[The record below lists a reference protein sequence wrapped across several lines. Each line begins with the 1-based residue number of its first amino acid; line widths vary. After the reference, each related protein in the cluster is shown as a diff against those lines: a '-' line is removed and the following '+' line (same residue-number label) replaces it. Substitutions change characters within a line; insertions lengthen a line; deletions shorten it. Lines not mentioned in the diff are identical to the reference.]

1 MRPLTRDSKGDSS
14 GVKRAAVPLCES
26 LGLYQLEAPTIPL
39 MTQSQQNPE
48 IQKGILVLFLHVIRH
63 VFQILAATFLVK
75 TCLVEVESADF
86 FFSPPPLTQ
95 QVSECPYCSRMA
107 AATQTYECVLVW
119 KYCRQPLAIKL
130 GRSRALYFTC
140 LFGAVTPTSA
150 FQDLATIYLFLPIE
164 GNIQDFSFFHG
175 GELTVNRPAFVSS
188 ASTDRAW
195 LCFSLTDAFQRR
207 SAVGFL
213 SVYI

>member
-1 MRPLTRDSKGDSS
+1 MRAPLQCPCASHWISISWR
-14 GVKRAAVPLCES
+14 P
-26 LGLYQLEAPTIPL
+26 PTIPL

-48 IQKGILVLFLHVIRH
+48 IQRGISVLFLHVTRH
-63 VFQILAATFLVK
+63 AFQILAAAFLVK
-75 TCLVEVESADF
+75 TCLVEVESAD
-86 FFSPPPLTQ
+86 PHPPLTQ
-95 QVSECPYCSRMA
+95 QVSECPYRSRMA

-164 GNIQDFSFFHG
+164 GNIQGFFFHG

-188 ASTDRAW
+188 ASTDSVALFFPHR
-195 LCFSLTDAFQRR
+195 CFSKQEF
-207 SAVGFL
+207 GG
-213 SVYI
+213 VYIYIYIHIYR